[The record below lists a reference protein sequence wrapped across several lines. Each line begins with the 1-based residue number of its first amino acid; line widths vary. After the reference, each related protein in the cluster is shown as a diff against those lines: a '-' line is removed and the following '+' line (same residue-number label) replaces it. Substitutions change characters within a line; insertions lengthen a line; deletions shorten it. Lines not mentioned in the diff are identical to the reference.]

1 MKQEPNKISSEKA
14 LNDITSREQLFFDKN
29 AKWLTAQEAAS
40 YLRLPSVGMIRYLV
54 CERRI
59 PFYKLGRSLRFKVCD
74 LDAILESSKVHRRI
88 L

>member
-1 MKQEPNKISSEKA
+1 MTEVNNKDSRENT
-14 LNDITSREQLFFDKN
+14 LNSITSKEQSFFDKQS
-29 AKWLTAQEAAS
+29 KWLTAKEAAS
-40 YLRLPSVGMIRYLV
+40 YLRLPSVGMVRYLV

-74 LDAILESSKVHRRI
+74 LDALLESSKIHRRI